1 MRNIVLTFYF
11 SLAVKACNS
20 RIDSDVWRDMK
31 EASVI
36 NDNPQQQVDSS
47 VSNRNFSIHEP
58 IEVEDGESLKAK
70 LDEITF
76 RDSFLAMIFIIRHND

>member
-1 MRNIVLTFYF
+1 M
-11 SLAVKACNS
+11 KACNS

-36 NDNPQQQVDSS
+36 NDNPQQQHVDTS
-47 VSNRNFSIHEP
+47 VSNRNSSNHEP
-58 IEVEDGESLKAK
+58 MVVEDGESLKAK